1 MITNANPAVVLPGVL
16 NQMTAE
22 LYGLSSDT
30 KPADNVPNGSVFLE
44 IDTGKIY
51 IFNGADGQWTEFGG

>member
-22 LYGLSSDT
+22 LYGLSTDT
-30 KPADNVPNGSVFLE
+30 KPVYNVPNGSVFLE
-44 IDTGKIY
+44 IDTGKVF
-51 IFNGADGQWTEFGG
+51 IFNGANNQWTEFGG